1 MSFKQKIR
9 EFLKKKE
16 KRLLDI
22 LSFLPHESSENPFDQ
37 LWPFEDSQI
46 STFYWLYFCTFTKIW
61 LWSRT
66 FIITECFFLFHCW
79 HLHIWQK
86 EPLELDQHDCSYMK
100 TSTRGMKTKKY
111 HEHVSEI
118 YLFILI
124 QFVYMK
130 YFVHVK

>member
-1 MSFKQKIR
+1 MT
-9 EFLKKKE
+9 
-16 KRLLDI
+16 LLRQPDLHI
-22 LSFLPHESSENPFDQ
+22 LLAIF
-37 LWPFEDSQI
+37 
-46 STFYWLYFCTFTKIW
+46 LYFYQNV
-61 LWSRT
+61 
-66 FIITECFFLFHCW
+66 IIIKDFYNNRVVFFLFYCW

-124 QFVYMK
+124 PFVYMK